1 MEKNKATRKVCMDLD
16 TLRMVT
22 EHASVMN
29 TILDAIK
36 ESDKE
41 IRAVIESLEQVAW
54 AELNKKTISARN
66 EEIFNVI
73 AANDKNNANE
83 KLN

>member
-1 MEKNKATRKVCMDLD
+1 MDLD